1 MEEKKVILLRYGE
14 IFLKGKN
21 KNIFERRLIE
31 NIKTALTGLEFKF
44 IRTQNRYY
52 IEDYDENLQDTFI
65 DKLTKVFGLHS
76 LSVATKVKTD
86 YENLKK
92 AIIEYMPEKGTF
104 RVSVKRADKSL
115 DMTSPQIGAMLGGY
129 ILSKNKSLSVDLY
142 YPQSEIFVDIRESGY
157 SYLFRDK
164 IDCAQGMPV
173 GSAGRGLLLLSGGF
187 DSPVAGYRMARRG
200 MEIYAV
206 HFHSY
211 PHTSEL
217 AQQKVIDL
225 AGKLTKYCGNIK
237 LFVVRF
243 TEIQQAIHEFCREDF
258 MITIMRRIMVEIAEK
273 LANKNGCAALITGES
288 LGQVASQTTQS
299 ITVTNEAVK
308 LLPVFRPLIG
318 MDKYEIMDT
327 AAAIDTYDISQ
338 LPYEDCCTVFLP
350 KNPVIK
356 PSLDVAKKEQAKIE
370 NLENMIDIAV
380 DTAEVMTITPDCQV
394 NS

>member
-14 IFLKGKN
+14 VFLKGKN
-21 KNIFERRLIE
+21 RNVFEKKLIE
-31 NIKTALTGLEFKF
+31 NIKNSLSGIDFKF

-52 IEDYDENLQDTFI
+52 IEDYQEYEQDEII
-65 DKLTKVFGLHS
+65 DRLTKVFGLHS
-76 LSVATKVKTD
+76 LSVATKIKTD
-86 YENLKK
+86 YDNLKK
-92 AIIEYMPEKGTF
+92 AILEFMPEEGTF
-104 RVSVKRADKSL
+104 RVSVKRADKRL

-129 ILSKNKSLSVDLY
+129 LLSKNKSLSVDLY
-142 YPQSEIFVDIRESGY
+142 YPKSEIFVDIRESGY

-173 GSAGRGLLLLSGGF
+173 GTAGRGLLLLSGGF

-200 MEIYAV
+200 MEIYAI

-225 AGKLTKYCGNIK
+225 AHKLTKYCGNIK
-237 LFVVRF
+237 LFVVKF

-258 MITIMRRIMVEIAEK
+258 MITIMRRIMVEIAERI
-273 LANKNGCAALITGES
+273 AQQNNCGALITGES

-327 AAAIDTYDISQ
+327 AEKIDTYKISE

-356 PSLDVAKKEQAKIE
+356 PNLEVAKKEQSKIE
-370 NLENMIDIAV
+370 NLDKMIDEAV
-380 DTAEVMTITPDCQV
+380 NGADILDIKVER
-394 NS
+394 

>member
-14 IFLKGKN
+14 VFLKGKN
-21 KNIFERRLIE
+21 RNVFEKKLIE
-31 NIKTALTGLEFKF
+31 NIKNSLSGIDFKF

-52 IEDYDENLQDTFI
+52 IEDYQEYEQDEII
-65 DKLTKVFGLHS
+65 DRLTKVFGLHS
-76 LSVATKVKTD
+76 LSVATKIKTD
-86 YENLKK
+86 YDNLKK
-92 AIIEYMPEKGTF
+92 AILEFMPEEGTF
-104 RVSVKRADKSL
+104 RVSVKRADKRL

-129 ILSKNKSLSVDLY
+129 LLSKNKSLSVDLY
-142 YPQSEIFVDIRESGY
+142 YPKSEIFVDIRESGY

-173 GSAGRGLLLLSGGF
+173 GTAGRGLLLLSGGF

-200 MEIYAV
+200 MEIYAI

-225 AGKLTKYCGNIK
+225 AHKLTKYCGNIK
-237 LFVVRF
+237 LFVVKF

-258 MITIMRRIMVEIAEK
+258 MITIMRRIMVEIAERI
-273 LANKNGCAALITGES
+273 AQQNNCGALITGES

-327 AAAIDTYDISQ
+327 AEKIDTYKISE

-356 PSLDVAKKEQAKIE
+356 PNLEVAKKEQNKIE
-370 NLENMIDIAV
+370 NLDKMIDEAV
-380 DTAEVMTITPDCQV
+380 NGADILDIKVER
-394 NS
+394 

>member
-14 IFLKGKN
+14 VFLKGKN
-21 KNIFERRLIE
+21 RNVFEKKLIE
-31 NIKTALTGLEFKF
+31 NIKNSLSGIDFKF

-52 IEDYDENLQDTFI
+52 IEDYQEYEQDEII
-65 DKLTKVFGLHS
+65 DRLTKVFGLHS
-76 LSVATKVKTD
+76 LSVATKIKTD
-86 YENLKK
+86 YDNLKK
-92 AIIEYMPEKGTF
+92 AILEFMPEEGTF
-104 RVSVKRADKSL
+104 RVSVKRADKRL

-129 ILSKNKSLSVDLY
+129 LLSKNKSLSVDLY

-173 GSAGRGLLLLSGGF
+173 GTAGRGLLLLSGGF

-200 MEIYAV
+200 MEIYAI

-225 AGKLTKYCGNIK
+225 AHKLTKYCGNIK
-237 LFVVRF
+237 LFVVKF

-258 MITIMRRIMVEIAEK
+258 MITIMRRIMVEIAERI
-273 LANKNGCAALITGES
+273 AQQNNCGALITGES

-327 AAAIDTYDISQ
+327 AEKIDTYKISE

-356 PSLDVAKKEQAKIE
+356 PNLEVAKKEQSKIE
-370 NLENMIDIAV
+370 NLDKMVDEAVNGADILDIKV
-380 DTAEVMTITPDCQV
+380 ER
-394 NS
+394 

>member
-21 KNIFERRLIE
+21 KNIFERRLID
-31 NIKTALTGLEFKF
+31 NIKTALTGFEYKF

-52 IEDYDENLQDTFI
+52 IEDYDEILQDGI
-65 DKLTKVFGLHS
+65 IERLTKVFGLHS

-92 AIIEYMPEKGTF
+92 AILEYMPSEGTF

-129 ILSKNKSLSVDLY
+129 ILSKNKALIVDLY

-237 LFVVRF
+237 LFIVRF
-243 TEIQQAIHEFCREDF
+243 TEIQQAIHEYCREDF

-327 AAAIDTYDISQ
+327 ATAIDTYDISQ

-356 PSLDVAKKEQAKIE
+356 PSLEVAKKEQAKIV
-370 NLENMIDIAV
+370 NLEKMIEEAV
-380 DTAEVMTITPDCQV
+380 DSVEVMTIT
-394 NS
+394 SEA

>member
-1 MEEKKVILLRYGE
+1 MDDKKVILLRYGE
-14 IFLKGKN
+14 VFLKGKN
-21 KNIFERRLIE
+21 RNLFEKKLIE
-31 NIKTALTGLEFKF
+31 NIKTALTGIEFKF

-52 IEDYDENLQDTFI
+52 VEDYEDIMQDEII
-65 DKLTKVFGLHS
+65 DRLTKVFGLHS

-86 YENLKK
+86 YENLKM
-92 AIIEYMPEKGTF
+92 AVSEYMPSEGSF
-104 RVSVKRADKSL
+104 RVTVKRADKRL

-129 ILSKNKSLSVDLY
+129 LLSKNKYLTVDLY
-142 YPQSEIFVDIRESGY
+142 YPQSEIFVDIRESGF
-157 SYLFRDK
+157 SYIFRDK

-173 GSAGRGLLLLSGGF
+173 GTAGRGLLLLSGGF

-200 MEIYAV
+200 MEIYGI

-225 AGKLTKYCGNIK
+225 ADKLTKYCGNIK
-237 LFVVRF
+237 LFVVKF
-243 TEIQQAIHEFCREDF
+243 TEIQQAIHEYCREDF

-273 LANKNGCAALITGES
+273 IANKYNCGALITGES

-318 MDKYEIMDT
+318 MDKYEIMET
-327 AAAIDTYDISQ
+327 AQKIDTYNISE

-350 KNPVIK
+350 KNPVIR
-356 PSLDVAKKEQAKIE
+356 PNLEVAKKEQAKIE
-370 NLENMIDIAV
+370 NLDKMIEEAV
-380 DTAEVMTITPDCQV
+380 ETAEILDITVQR
-394 NS
+394 

>member
-1 MEEKKVILLRYGE
+1 MEQKKVILLRYGE

-21 KNIFERRLIE
+21 KNIFERRLID
-31 NIKTALTGLEFKF
+31 NIKTALNGLDFTF

-52 IEDYDENLQDTFI
+52 IEDYDEALQDTFI

-86 YENLKK
+86 YDNLKS
-92 AIIEYMPEKGTF
+92 AIREYMPKSGTF
-104 RVSVKRADKSL
+104 RVTVKRADKTL

-129 ILSKNKSLSVDLY
+129 LLSLNKSLSVDLY
-142 YPQSEIFVDIRESGY
+142 YPDRELYVDIRENGY

-164 IDCAQGMPV
+164 IECAQGMPV

-225 AGKLTKYCGNIK
+225 AGKLTAYCGKIK

-299 ITVTNEAVK
+299 ITVTNEAVR

-327 AAAIDTYDISQ
+327 AAAIDTYNISE

-356 PSLDVAKKEQAKIE
+356 PSLEVAKKEQAKIE
-370 NLENMIDIAV
+370 NLENMIEEAV
-380 DTAEVMTITPDCQV
+380 ETAEIMEIAPQA
-394 NS
+394 